1 LLGAAETE
9 IPLDPDSEK
18 PIAIVEPECANRIG
32 MATLVKLAFDGGDL
46 RPLWRHLVGNTIDG
60 TVDPGEALDLS
71 LIAQLLGDKQ
81 MGLAIQREVLRTQRL
96 FRSPR
101 LARKPLLSILALAAA
116 TDMGSNTPIELLL
129 EQSEIELMTLYVVT
143 EFELPEPLPDH
154 DVAIVI
160 ASDSDDCRTALD
172 KIDLALTR
180 WPRPLLNIPRHV
192 CNLDRDKLYRL
203 LANVEGLVVP
213 TTIAVRREQ
222 LREVSCSAEAFAGI
236 SADLAFP
243 IVIRPRGSHAG
254 AGLAKVDDG
263 AAMESYLAKSNEP
276 EFFIS
281 RFVDYSDEYGVFR
294 KYRIVFIDGRAYA
307 CHMAIAERW
316 DIWYLNAGMAA
327 CPGKRLE
334 EETFMRTFDIGF
346 ANRHRTALAALVE
359 RVGLDYFTIDC
370 AETVDG
376 SLLIFEADNT
386 AVVHNM
392 DSPEIFPY
400 KAPQMQK
407 IFDAFAAMLQ
417 RRTRCSRDQ
426 AA

>member
-1 LLGAAETE
+1 
-9 IPLDPDSEK
+9 LDPDSEK
-18 PIAIVEPECANRIG
+18 PTAIVEPECPNRIG

-254 AGLAKVDDG
+254 VGLVKVDDG